1 MGASV
6 EASILV
12 IFSGIG
18 SEGDV
23 VFAVTIKLY
32 ISVIVGRS
40 NSVNVCLQVVDIL
53 YIYIY
58 IYIYIYVICAT
69 LVLYI

>member
-40 NSVNVCLQVVDIL
+40 NSVNVCLQVVVRI
-53 YIYIY
+53 
-58 IYIYIYVICAT
+58 VV
-69 LVLYI
+69 LVGSNCRCKSRL

>member
-12 IFSGIG
+12 IFSVIG

-23 VFAVTIKLY
+23 IFAVTIKL
-32 ISVIVGRS
+32 
-40 NSVNVCLQVVDIL
+40 
-53 YIYIY
+53 
-58 IYIYIYVICAT
+58 
-69 LVLYI
+69 